1 MPKYTTISQSEY
13 DRMSDLAIKNQPIR
27 KQVALRDLEVAS
39 DSVLKYQGRFIGM
52 SSQAFKDICKI
63 VGLPVQF
70 NNTFKENFGE
80 KARQQL
86 INRLKVA
93 TAGKGNTSVSLV
105 LSPETKTIIG
115 ARKDSSDLISNKT
128 FLDNTT
134 SLIDQY
140 GLEVNSFSTNSE
152 GGVVIN
158 ASSPTNHWG
167 LKGLKDEE
175 FFGGVTFTNT
185 LKNGFEV
192 SPYIHR
198 LICANG
204 MIGKSFEETMKLGS
218 FDNPNKSAEFFS
230 QLNQMAER
238 GFRPHLFEEKVR
250 KAMETPSSLA
260 EMGEAYELI
269 RGLSGADYKDLESWI
284 PYQGTRKRFH
294 DAGIDTIPMN
304 PEQRKGAKTGTSIWD
319 VINGITHFATHDNG
333 FKLDDYDR
341 RRMQVE
347 AGKLLTKKT
356 YDIHNLVPSP
366 F

>member
-1 MPKYTTISQSEY
+1 MPKYTTISQAEY

-27 KQVALRDLEVAS
+27 KQVALKDVEVCS

-52 SSQAFKDICKI
+52 STQAFKDICKI

-86 INRLKVA
+86 INRLKTA
-93 TAGKGNTSVSLV
+93 SAGKGNTSVSLV

-115 ARKDSSDLISNKT
+115 ARKESSDLISNKI
-128 FLDNTT
+128 FLDSTT
-134 SLIDQY
+134 SLIDRY

-158 ASSPTNHWG
+158 ASSAKNHWG
-167 LKGLKDEE
+167 LKGLKDED
-175 FFGGVTFTNT
+175 FFGGVTFTNSLRT
-185 LKNGFEV
+185 GFEV

-218 FDNPNKSAEFFS
+218 FDNPNKSSEFFA

-238 GFRPHLFEEKVR
+238 GFRPHLFEEKVN
-250 KAMETPSSLA
+250 KAIQTPASLA

-269 RGLSGADYKDLESWI
+269 RGLSGADYKDLENWI

-304 PEQRKGAKTGTSIWD
+304 PDQRKGAKTGTSIWD

-333 FKLDDYDR
+333 FKIDDYDR